1 MVSWFCR
8 TTMISA
14 VRILCKKSV
23 TNEALSY
30 NQGGQF
36 YVITGGQFSV
46 VTTTSFP
53 PTVLTIIN
61 LQQDNLLK
69 LLYDR

>member
-1 MVSWFCR
+1 
-8 TTMISA
+8 MISA

-46 VTTTSFP
+46 VTTKE
-53 PTVLTIIN
+53 VW
-61 LQQDNLLK
+61 LQQ
-69 LLYDR
+69 

>member
-1 MVSWFCR
+1 
-8 TTMISA
+8 MISA

-46 VTTTSFP
+46 VTTISLIMEDELNFKD
-53 PTVLTIIN
+53 IS
-61 LQQDNLLK
+61 
-69 LLYDR
+69 